1 MTDAELFISLI
12 RDRDAKSFTPGQYIF
27 KAGDRGDVMYVVVEG
42 EIEIL
47 VGSTTVEIAGPGSIV
62 GEMALIDDEPRS
74 ATVVAKT
81 HCRLVPIDQGQFQ
94 YMVSQ
99 GPFFALQVMKVM
111 ADRLRKTNARIRTK
125 TNQVRRT
132 GPRRRPLR
140 RRFPQRRA

>member
-1 MTDAELFISLI
+1 MTDADLFLSLI
-12 RDRDAKSFTPGQYIF
+12 RDRDAESFTPGQYIF
-27 KAGDRGDVMYVVVEG
+27 KAGDRGDVMYVVIEG

-47 VGSTTVEIAGPGSIV
+47 VGLTTVEIAGPGSIV

-81 HCRLVPIDQGQFQ
+81 HCRLVPVDQGHFQ

-111 ADRLRKTNARIRTK
+111 ADRLRKTNARLRSK
-125 TNQVRRT
+125 TIQARLT
-132 GPRRRPLR
+132 ASRRRRLG
-140 RRFPQRRA
+140 RRFPHSRA